1 MVDLGLDDFTEPDD
15 QGLSLDELSQAYAAL
30 LAKGADPL
38 PQTADKPPKST
49 PHRKVESD
57 ESEPVRRSAEPPCE
71 VTPKTIL
78 EAILFVGHPT
88 NEPLTS
94 ERIAGLMRGVT
105 PGEIDDLVGELN
117 GEYAAAQ
124 APYAIESVDC
134 GYRIAL
140 RPEFAS
146 LRDGF
151 YGRIREAR
159 LSQTA
164 IDVLAIVAYQQPV
177 SQAEID
183 RLRGRPSAPILS
195 QLVRRDL
202 LSVERLATARTKP
215 TYRTTERFLDLFDLD
230 DLSDLPRSQDLEREL

>member
-1 MVDLGLDDFTEPDD
+1 MTNLGLEDFAEPDD

-30 LAKGADPL
+30 LGKGADPY
-38 PQTADKPPKST
+38 QQAGDPPRERAT
-49 PHRKVESD
+49 DRAHGDCEQVIRA
-57 ESEPVRRSAEPPCE
+57 PVPACE

-105 PGEIDDLVGELN
+105 PAEIDDLVQELN
-117 GEYAAAQ
+117 ADYQGSRSAYFIA
-124 APYAIESVDC
+124 SVDC
-134 GYRIAL
+134 GYRLAL
-140 RPEFAS
+140 RSEFAG
-146 LRDGF
+146 LRDSF

-159 LSQTA
+159 LSQQA

-177 SQAEID
+177 TQAEIE

-202 LSVERLATARTKP
+202 LSVERHGTGKAKP